1 MVRLALGRVVM
12 DVWDTLKLVVAGL
25 GLVASSLLV
34 LHLFRKPTLQVTVES
49 AVAEPRS
56 GPRLYY
62 QINLTLRALY
72 GPVTLQRI
80 RLTHERVPGT
90 QLQVNYALGEY
101 VTRDLLAL
109 PTDAFLAE
117 TQHHLGDKPSSR
129 PRSIRLPGLTLA
141 KGKRQAL
148 TFAGFIPFIASNR
161 QLDLIPIEGWDL
173 EFATSAGVEH
183 VAVFTPY
190 ERA

>member
-1 MVRLALGRVVM
+1 MDHWELLTLVIAGIALVLGPLLVLQYLRKPVLQVRLA
-12 DVWDTLKLVVAGL
+12 
-25 GLVASSLLV
+25 
-34 LHLFRKPTLQVTVES
+34 S
-49 AVAEPRS
+49 AHAEPRS

-62 QINLTLRALY
+62 HVNLVVRALH

-101 VTRDLLAL
+101 VERDLLAL
-109 PTDAFLAE
+109 STEEFLAE
-117 TQHHLGDKPSSR
+117 TQHHLGDHPASL
-129 PRSIRLPGLTLA
+129 PPSIRLVGLTLK
-141 KGKRQAL
+141 KGKALSL

-173 EFATSAGVEH
+173 EFVTSAGVEH
-183 VAVFTPY
+183 VGVFQPY
-190 ERA
+190 ART

>member
-1 MVRLALGRVVM
+1 M
-12 DVWDTLKLVVAGL
+12 DVLESLKLVVAVL
-25 GLVASSLLV
+25 GLVASSWFV
-34 LHLFRKPTLQVTVES
+34 VQLFRKPTLQVTIEA

-62 QINLTLRALY
+62 HINLTIRALH

-80 RLTHERVPGT
+80 RLSHERVPGT
-90 QLQVNYALGEY
+90 QLQVNFALGEY
-101 VTRDLLAL
+101 VVRDLLAL
-109 PTDAFLAE
+109 PSDAFQLE
-117 TQHHLGDKPSSR
+117 TQHQLGDKPSSR
-129 PRSIRLPGLTLA
+129 PPSIRLPGLTLA

-173 EFATSAGVEH
+173 EFTTSAGVER
-183 VAVFTPY
+183 VEVFTPY
-190 ERA
+190 ERG